1 MFRTILFLVLVGL
14 AAFAATVLAEQQ
26 GDVALVWHG
35 LRYSTSIP
43 KFAFMFGTVLV
54 LAMLLWA
61 LVVGVWRLPAR
72 MRRRSRER
80 RHARGRHAIT
90 HGLIAIGA
98 GHAETALR
106 HAEAARRHAED
117 DPLTLL
123 LHAQAAQLSGDR
135 GGAQKAFLAMTER
148 ADTRLLG
155 LRGLFIEAQRN
166 DDPVAAVAIAEE
178 ALKTSRDAVWASH
191 AVLGFRCAAG
201 DWTGALGIL
210 ERDNAAG
217 AIDRALYQRH
227 RAVLLTARAL
237 DTETS
242 DRDASRSDAM
252 EAAKLAPTLVPA
264 AVLATKFLSEQ
275 QQIRQAMRIIEGAW
289 RANPHPDL
297 ADAYAHVRLGDSAQQ
312 RLSRVETLAAKPAGH
327 DEGALAVA
335 RAAIEAHEFGKARSA
350 LEPLLKAP
358 TQRVAMLMA
367 EIVRGEHGDEGA
379 AREWTLRAVRAAHDP
394 AWTADGYVSDR
405 WRPVSPVSGRLDAFQ
420 WVTPVAA
427 LASDKGAA
435 IESTPAETP
444 VAQAPRQL
452 RQDNQP
458 LPVAPPSSVAPSS
471 VTASPIEA
479 AATPIASAPSQP
491 AAVPPVFRPR
501 AGLDRSAPRGPVIP
515 PVIPI
520 MRAPDDPGVDDD
532 TPEADRDP
540 HPLNAQEGGWRGFL
554 ARWVG

>member
-1 MFRTILFLVLVGL
+1 MLRTILFLVLVGI
-14 AAFAATVLAEQQ
+14 AAFAAAVLAEQH
-26 GDVALVWHG
+26 GDVALVWNG
-35 LRYSTSIP
+35 WRVTTPVSAL
-43 KFAFMFGTVLV
+43 AFGWALV
-54 LAMLLWA
+54 VAMLLWA
-61 LVVGVWRLPAR
+61 VLRGLWRLPGYL
-72 MRRRSRER
+72 RRRRRER
-80 RHARGRHAIT
+80 RQARGRHAIT
-90 HGLIAIGA
+90 HGLIAIGT
-98 GHAETALR
+98 GHVDLALR

-117 DPLTLL
+117 DPLALL

-135 GGAQKAFLAMTER
+135 AGAQKAFMAMTGR

-178 ALKTSRDAVWASH
+178 ALKLTRDAAWASH

-201 DWTGALGIL
+201 DWSGALSIL

-237 DTETS
+237 DTEIS
-242 DRDASRSDAM
+242 DRDASRADAM
-252 EAAKLAPTLVPA
+252 EAARLAPTLVPS
-264 AVLATKFLSEQ
+264 AVLAARFLSEQ
-275 QQIRQAMRIIEGAW
+275 QQIRQAMRIIESAW

-312 RLSRVETLAAKPAGH
+312 RLSRVETLAAKTSGH
-327 DEGALAVA
+327 VEGALAVA
-335 RAAIEAHEFGKARSA
+335 RAAAEAHEFAKARAA
-350 LEPLLKAP
+350 LEPLLAAP

-394 AWTADGYVSDR
+394 AWTADGYISDR

-427 LASDKGAA
+427 LASDKTAA
-435 IESTPAETP
+435 IETTRADFATAQPA
-444 VAQAPRQL
+444 RQIN
-452 RQDNQP
+452 QDNRQATANAP
-458 LPVAPPSSVAPSS
+458 GGRAPPSPQ
-471 VTASPIEA
+471 
-479 AATPIASAPSQP
+479 QP
-491 AAVPPVFRPR
+491 GAVPPPVFRPR
-501 AGLDRSAPRGPVIP
+501 TGLDRSTAQGPVIP
-515 PVIPI
+515 AVIPI

-532 TPEADRDP
+532 SPETDFEPRR
-540 HPLNAQEGGWRGFL
+540 LNAQEGGWRGFL

>member
-14 AAFAATVLAEQQ
+14 AAFAATVIAEQQ

-61 LVVGVWRLPAR
+61 ALLGLWRLPAR
-72 MRRRSRER
+72 LRRRRRER

-90 HGLIAIGA
+90 HGLIAIGT
-98 GHAETALR
+98 GHADLALR
-106 HAEAARRHAED
+106 HADAAKRHAED
-117 DPLTLL
+117 DPLALL
-123 LHAQAAQLSGDR
+123 LHAQAAQLSGNRD
-135 GGAQKAFLAMTER
+135 GAQKAFLAMTER

-178 ALKTSRDAVWASH
+178 ALKLTRDAAWASH

-201 DWTGALGIL
+201 DWTGALNIL

-217 AIDRALYQRH
+217 AIDRAVYRRH

-237 DTETS
+237 ETETT
-242 DRDASRSDAM
+242 DRDSSRGDAM
-252 EAAKLAPTLVPA
+252 DAAKLAPTLVPA
-264 AVLATKFLSEQ
+264 AVLAAKYLSEQ

-297 ADAYAHVRLGDSAQQ
+297 ADAYAHVRLADSAQQ
-312 RLSRVETLAAKPAGH
+312 RLSRVETLAAKTSGH
-327 DEGALAVA
+327 VEGALAVA
-335 RAAIEAHEFGKARSA
+335 RAAMEAHEFGKARSA

-394 AWTADGYVSDR
+394 AWTADGYISDR

-435 IESTPAETP
+435 IESARVETP
-444 VAQAPRQL
+444 VAQPPRQL

-458 LPVAPPSSVAPSS
+458 VPVAPS
-471 VTASPIEA
+471 A
-479 AATPIASAPSQP
+479 AAPISPAPQQPSAVP
-491 AAVPPVFRPR
+491 PPVFRPR
-501 AGLDRSAPRGPVIP
+501 AGLDRSARGPMIP

-532 TPEADRDP
+532 SPETDYDP
-540 HPLNAQEGGWRGFL
+540 RPQQAQEGGWRGFF

>member
-1 MFRTILFLVLVGL
+1 MLRTILFLVLVGL
-14 AAFAATVLAEQQ
+14 AAFAAAVIAEQH
-26 GDVALVWHG
+26 GDVVMVWHG
-35 LRYSTSIP
+35 LRFTTTVP
-43 KFAFMFGTVLV
+43 KFVLMFGAALV
-54 LAMLLWA
+54 LAIALWS
-61 LVVGVWRLPAR
+61 LVRGLWRLPR
-72 MRRRSRER
+72 HVRRRSRER

-90 HGLIAIGA
+90 HGLIAIGT
-98 GHAETALR
+98 GHTEAALR
-106 HAEAARRHAED
+106 HAEAAKRHAED

-135 GGAQKAFLAMTER
+135 AGAQKAFLAMTER
-148 ADTRLLG
+148 EDTRLLG

-178 ALKTSRDAVWASH
+178 ALKLTRDAAWASH

-201 DWTGALGIL
+201 DWSGALNLL

-217 AIDRALYQRH
+217 AIDRALYRRH

-237 DTETS
+237 ETETS
-242 DRDASRSDAM
+242 DRDASRADAM
-252 EAAKLAPTLVPA
+252 EAARLAPTLVPA
-264 AVLATKFLSEQ
+264 AVLAAKYLSEQ

-312 RLSRVETLAAKPAGH
+312 RLSRVETLAAKTSGH
-327 DEGALAVA
+327 VEGALAVA
-335 RAAIEAHEFGKARSA
+335 RAAIEAHEFGKARAA
-350 LEPLLKAP
+350 LEPLLAAP

-367 EIVRGEHGDEGA
+367 ELVRGENGDEGA

-394 AWTADGYVSDR
+394 AWTADGYISDR
-405 WRPVSPVSGRLDAFQ
+405 WRPVSPVTGRLDAFQ

-427 LASDKGAA
+427 LASDKGPA
-435 IESTPAETP
+435 IESTHAEMSAAQPA
-444 VAQAPRQL
+444 RQL
-452 RQDNQP
+452 SQEISQDNRP
-458 LPVAPPSSVAPSS
+458 PPSMAPPAQQPSP
-471 VTASPIEA
+471 VP
-479 AATPIASAPSQP
+479 
-491 AAVPPVFRPR
+491 PPVFRPR
-501 AGLDRSAPRGPVIP
+501 AGLDRAAGAAPKIP

-532 TPEADRDP
+532 NPEIDREP
-540 HPLNAQEGGWRGFL
+540 RRLNAQEGGWRGFL

>member
-14 AAFAATVLAEQQ
+14 AAFVAAVIAEQH
-26 GDVALVWHG
+26 GDVSLVWNG
-35 LRYSTSIP
+35 WRITTSIP
-43 KFAFMFGTVLV
+43 VFALAFGLALALAILV
-54 LAMLLWA
+54 W
-61 LVVGVWRLPAR
+61 VVVRGLWRLPGHL
-72 MRRRSRER
+72 RRRRRER
-80 RHARGRHAIT
+80 RLARGRHAIT
-90 HGLIAIGA
+90 HGLIAIGT
-98 GHAETALR
+98 GHVDLALR
-106 HAEAARRHAED
+106 HAEAAKRHAED
-117 DPLTLL
+117 DPLALL

-135 GGAQKAFLAMTER
+135 AGAQKAFMAMTER

-178 ALKTSRDAVWASH
+178 ALKLTRDAAWASH

-201 DWTGALGIL
+201 DWSGALSIL

-237 DTETS
+237 ETETS
-242 DRDASRSDAM
+242 DRDASRADAM
-252 EAAKLAPTLVPA
+252 EAAKLAPTLVPS
-264 AVLATKFLSEQ
+264 AVLAAKFLSEQ

-312 RLSRVETLAAKPAGH
+312 RLSRVETLAAKTSGH
-327 DEGALAVA
+327 VEGALAVA
-335 RAAIEAHEFGKARSA
+335 RAAMEAHEFAKARAA
-350 LEPLLKAP
+350 LEPLLAAP

-394 AWTADGYVSDR
+394 AWTADGYISDR

-427 LASDKGAA
+427 LASDKTAA
-435 IESTPAETP
+435 IETTRVDGAT
-444 VAQAPRQL
+444 AQAARQIS
-452 RQDNQP
+452 QDNRQATANAGGS
-458 LPVAPPSSVAPSS
+458 APPSP
-471 VTASPIEA
+471 P
-479 AATPIASAPSQP
+479 QP
-491 AAVPPVFRPR
+491 GAVPPPVFRPR
-501 AGLDRSAPRGPVIP
+501 AGLDRSTAQGPVIP
-515 PVIPI
+515 AVIPI

-532 TPEADRDP
+532 GPETDLEPRL
-540 HPLNAQEGGWRGFL
+540 LNAQEGGWRGFL

>member
-1 MFRTILFLVLVGL
+1 MLRTILFLVLVGL
-14 AAFAATVLAEQQ
+14 AALAGALIAEQT
-26 GDVALVWHG
+26 GDVVMVWHG
-35 LRYSTSIP
+35 LRFTTTVP
-43 KFAFMFGTVLV
+43 KFVAMFGGALV
-54 LAMLLWA
+54 LGIIIWSTLRGL
-61 LVVGVWRLPAR
+61 WRLPR
-72 MRRRSRER
+72 HVRRRSRER

-90 HGLIAIGA
+90 HGLIAIGT

-106 HAEAARRHAED
+106 HAEAAKRHAED
-117 DPLTLL
+117 DPLALL

-135 GGAQKAFLAMTER
+135 AGAQKAFMAMTER

-178 ALKTSRDAVWASH
+178 ALKLTRDAAWASH

-201 DWTGALGIL
+201 DWSGALNIL

-217 AIDRALYQRH
+217 AIDRALYRRH

-237 DTETS
+237 ETETS
-242 DRDASRSDAM
+242 DRDASRADAT
-252 EAAKLAPTLVPA
+252 EAARLAPTLVPA
-264 AVLATKFLSEQ
+264 AVLAAKYLSEQ

-312 RLSRVETLAAKPAGH
+312 RLSRVETLAAKTSGH

-335 RAAIEAHEFGKARSA
+335 RAAIEAHEFGKARQA
-350 LEPLLKAP
+350 LAPLLDAP

-367 EIVRGEHGDEGA
+367 EIVRGENGDEGA

-394 AWTADGYVSDR
+394 AWTADGYISDR

-427 LASDKGAA
+427 LGSDKTAA
-435 IESTPAETP
+435 IETTRADAPNAPPA
-444 VAQAPRQL
+444 RQL
-452 RQDNQP
+452 GQGFKQETSGEISQDNRP
-458 LPVAPPSSVAPSS
+458 RPS
-471 VTASPIEA
+471 ASPL
-479 AATPIASAPSQP
+479 SQQP
-491 AAVPPVFRPR
+491 GPVPPPVFRPR
-501 AGLDRSAPRGPVIP
+501 AGLDRSASPGPMIP

-532 TPEADRDP
+532 NPEPDSEPR
-540 HPLNAQEGGWRGFL
+540 PLNAQEGGWRGFL